1 MFDLSALS
9 PAQVRALLPSWLA
22 GTVSAAVSDEVREAV
37 TALVD
42 QANDAELA
50 AALDALA
57 RVGSACCPWPADPF
71 ARRLS
76 RTYMGRLLAPGSRVE
91 GVDHLR
97 AAVQAGPTLL
107 LGNHRAY
114 VDTQLTD
121 LLLAQVDPGLA
132 DRLVTVAGPKV
143 YEDPLRRV
151 ASAGLHTIKTAQS
164 TAVASEQAVLS
175 VREVARIAAET
186 VRQAQTLMQQGHAV
200 LLYPEGTRS
209 RDGQLGPFLRGA
221 GRYAS
226 LPGTHIVPALLTG
239 SEQVMPVGSATLSPA
254 VVHLRLLP
262 AFAAEGLDR
271 DRILERARREL
282 SGPG

>member
-1 MFDLSALS
+1 MVDLSALS
-9 PAQVRALLPSWLA
+9 PAQVRALLPAWLA
-22 GTVSAAVSDEVREAV
+22 GTVSPEVADAVRDAVS
-37 TALVD
+37 TLLD
-42 QANDAELA
+42 QASDDELA

-57 RVGSACCPWPADPF
+57 RVGGAYRPWPADPF

-76 RTYMGRLLAPGSRVE
+76 RTYMGRLLAPGSRIE

-97 AAVQAGPTLL
+97 AALQAGPTLL

-143 YEDPLRRV
+143 YEDPLRRI

-164 TAVASEQAVLS
+164 TAVASEQAVLG
-175 VREVARIAAET
+175 VRDVARIAAET
-186 VRQAQTLMQQGHAV
+186 VRQAHALMQRGHAV

-226 LPGTHIVPALLTG
+226 LPGTRIIPVMLTG
-239 SEQVMPVGSATLSPA
+239 SERVMPIGGELLSPA

-262 AFAAEGLDR
+262 AFPADGLDR
-271 DRILERARREL
+271 DQVLDRARAAL
-282 SGPG
+282 VASS